1 MQNKKRVFFI
11 TRLGSKG
18 FLLLLFCFL
27 AAGIVVFNRKE
38 SQQIVLKEGEV
49 SLADIYAPFSFSYI
63 DREKTRYYREESRK
77 RVQDIYDLD
86 PRVEEAFKAKLDNL
100 FQALGENEEK
110 SETNLSSAAVLSTS
124 LTPSTVRTLSGIE
137 KEERENIKNKL
148 TRIFSFLLKDGIID
162 SEVKEE
168 LMGKSSFMINVH
180 NPKTKSFR
188 KRLVEQL
195 PTVEDIDARI
205 KEQVLFYFPENRRVR
220 IAAEEIIKKNIAP
233 NLVFNKQET
242 ERRKEEAWNS
252 VPEVKKEIKKNQLI
266 VARGQRVNSSHL
278 SQITEINRKRS
289 SLGMFF
295 SFAGLP
301 FIGSSLLVF
310 IFIILFWR
318 YYKDFSFSIPRFSI
332 FCLLSFVSL
341 LFLLL
346 ARGVIAFSLPAF
358 FIPLSFASMLV
369 AILLNARLAIFLTML
384 LSLFSG
390 LISNSLDIGILS
402 FVGGIVGVYAVEG
415 VKRRAQLVK
424 AGFLVGLANIF
435 VMLSLSLLKLEGSWK
450 TLIEAIR
457 SGLFTTYLG
466 LALTFGLWGV
476 IKSCLCLMANG
487 LVSAFLVLGFLPL
500 FEHLFKL
507 TTNISLLE
515 ISDLNHPLLKK
526 LIMEAPGTY
535 HHSLIVG
542 NLAESASEA
551 IGANSLLARVA
562 SYYHDIGKIEK
573 SEYFSEN
580 QRGKN
585 KHNKLTPT
593 MSSLIIINHIKNGV
607 EMARKYNLPRQIIDI
622 IRQHH
627 GTSLVPY
634 FYQRAL
640 ELGKEEVN
648 QENFR
653 YPGPKPQ
660 TKEAAIVMLADSLEA
675 SSRSL
680 DEPTPSRL
688 KALVEKVIND
698 KFIDHQLDECN
709 LALTDLNKISRSF
722 AYVLNAIFHNRVKYP
737 DANKPKN

>member
-1 MQNKKRVFFI
+1 LV
-11 TRLGSKG
+11 
-18 FLLLLFCFL
+18 LLFSLL
-27 AAGIVVFNRKE
+27 ATVIIGFSKE
-38 SQQIVLKEGEV
+38 ENQQINFKEGEV
-49 SLADIYAPFSFSYI
+49 SLADVYAPFGFSYV
-63 DREKTRYYREESRK
+63 DKEKTRYYREESRK
-77 RVQDIYDLD
+77 RVRDIYDLD
-86 PRVEEAFKAKLDNL
+86 PRVEEALKAKLDNL
-100 FQALGENEEK
+100 FQALSENEKE
-110 SETNLSSAAVLSTS
+110 SETNLSSAGVLSTS
-124 LTPSTVRTLSGIE
+124 LTPSTVRILSGVE
-137 KEERENIKNKL
+137 KEEREDIKNKL

-195 PTVEDIDARI
+195 PTVEDIDPRI

-220 IAAEEIIKKNIAP
+220 IAAEEIIRKNISP
-233 NLVFNKQET
+233 NLVFNREET
-242 ERRKEEAWNS
+242 EKRKEEAWNS
-252 VPEVKKEIKKNQLI
+252 VPEVKREIKKNQLI
-266 VARGQRVNSSHL
+266 VARGQRITPSHL
-278 SQITEINRKRS
+278 CQLAELAKKK
-289 SLGMFF
+289 
-295 SFAGLP
+295 
-301 FIGSSLLVF
+301 GSSRFLSTFVGLNLLVLV
-310 IFIILFWR
+310 FIILFWR
-318 YYKDFSFSIPRFSI
+318 YIRGFSLSISAFSTFS
-332 FCLLSFVSL
+332 LLSFVSL

-346 ARGVIAFSLPAF
+346 AKGIVIFSLPAL

-369 AILLNARLAIFLTML
+369 AILLNGPIAIFLTML
-384 LSLFSG
+384 LALFGG
-390 LISNSLDIGILS
+390 LVSDSLDIGVLS
-402 FVGGIVGVYAVEG
+402 FVGGIVGIYAVEG
-415 VKRRAQLVK
+415 IKRRAQLVK
-424 AGFLVGLANIF
+424 AGFLIGLVNVLLI
-435 VMLSLSLLKLEGSWK
+435 LSFALLRKPPSFAILRGTQELSYLL
-450 TLIEAIR
+450 R
-457 SGLFTTYLG
+457 D
-466 LALTFGLWGV
+466 GLWGL
-476 IKSCLCLMANG
+476 SNG

-622 IRQHH
+622 IKQHH

-640 ELGKEEVN
+640 ELGKEEVH

-722 AYVLNAIFHNRVKYP
+722 TYVLNAIFHNRVKYP
-737 DANKPKN
+737 EAVGSRQ

>member
-1 MQNKKRVFFI
+1 M
-11 TRLGSKG
+11 
-18 FLLLLFCFL
+18 LLFSFL
-27 AAGIVVFNRKE
+27 AATIIGFSKE
-38 SQQIVLKEGEV
+38 ESRQISFKEEEV
-49 SLADIYAPFSFSYI
+49 ALADIYAPFGFSYI

-86 PRVEEAFKAKLDNL
+86 PQIEGDIKNKIDEL
-100 FQALGENEEK
+100 FQDLTGAEDKAEIDRSSRVALP
-110 SETNLSSAAVLSTS
+110 TW
-124 LTPSTVRTLSGIE
+124 LTPSTVRILSGIK
-137 KEERENIKNKL
+137 KEEQEGVKNKL
-148 TRIFSFLLKDGIID
+148 IRICSFLLKGGIID
-162 SEVKEE
+162 SEVKEK
-168 LMGKSSFMINVH
+168 LIGQSSFLITVH
-180 NPKTKSFR
+180 DPKSESFR

-195 PTVEDIDARI
+195 PTVEDIDTRI
-205 KEQVLFYFPENRRVR
+205 KEQVLFYFPENRRMR

-266 VARGQRVNSSHL
+266 VARGQRITRSHL
-278 SQITEINRKRS
+278 CQLAELAKKKGS
-289 SLGMFF
+289 SRFL
-295 SFAGLP
+295 ST
-301 FIGSSLLVF
+301 FIGLSLLVF
-310 IFIILFWR
+310 VFIILFWR
-318 YYKDFSFSIPRFSI
+318 YIKDFSLSISRFSV
-332 FCLLSFVSL
+332 FCLLFSVSL

-346 ARGVIAFSLPAF
+346 AKGIVVFSLPAL

-369 AILLNARLAIFLTML
+369 AILLNAPMAIFLTML

-415 VKRRAQLVK
+415 VKRRAQLAK
-424 AGFLVGLANIF
+424 AGFLVGLANVF
-435 VMLSLSLLKLEGSWK
+435 VILSFALLRKPACF
-450 TLIEAIR
+450 AISAGR
-457 SGLFTTYLG
+457 QELLQ
-466 LALTFGLWGV
+466 LLRNGLWGM
-476 IKSCLCLMANG
+476 SQG
-487 LVSAFLVLGFLPL
+487 FVSAFMVMGLLPL

-515 ISDLNHPLLKK
+515 LSDFNHPVLKR

-580 QRGKN
+580 QKGKN
-585 KHNKLTPT
+585 RHDKLTPT
-593 MSSLIIINHIKNGV
+593 MSSLIVIKHVKEGV
-607 EMARKYNLPRQIIDI
+607 EMARKYNLPRQLIDI
-622 IRQHH
+622 IEQHH

-640 ELGKEEVN
+640 ELGKEEVS

-660 TKEAAIVMLADSLEA
+660 TKEAAIVLLADSVEA

-680 DEPTPSRL
+680 DDPTPSRL
-688 KALVEKVIND
+688 KALVEKIIND

-722 AYVLNAIFHNRVKYP
+722 TYVLSGIFHNRIKYP
-737 DANKPKN
+737 KTDDKKQ